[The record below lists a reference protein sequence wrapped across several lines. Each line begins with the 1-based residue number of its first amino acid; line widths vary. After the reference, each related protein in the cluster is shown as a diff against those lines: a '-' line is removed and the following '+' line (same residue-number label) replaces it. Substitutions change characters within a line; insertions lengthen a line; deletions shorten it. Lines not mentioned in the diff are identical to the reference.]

1 MSGGEPAR
9 PARLLVVAAC
19 LLAVVVAS
27 AAVPVDT
34 PGGSGAGG
42 SGGQATTGGSGSGSG
57 SGGDGVGVG
66 DILRWLL
73 GNGTERSVPP
83 EYDVT
88 VQPEPVP
95 GRTVTVT
102 VRRRG
107 DPVEGALVSFGD
119 RRVGRTGADGR
130 VRGRVPYGDD
140 ELVVRVTPPGERV
153 AATPRGGSLA
163 AVGLGGVRQSEPP
176 TPANVTERYEL
187 PTTAAVR
194 VEGATDPGSTVRVV
208 ASVAGESLSRA
219 AVSVNGQ
226 RVGETD
232 ATGTVGVR
240 VPDDGSRRLRIR
252 VERGVVEGERTVPV
266 RILTVAV
273 RPVDPLAVPTRPAV
287 VETRLGGTPVANAT
301 LSLDGE
307 RVGRTDATGRARLTL
322 PADPAA
328 TVVAQSG
335 ERVARQSLLLAYAT
349 TLGALAVPAALV
361 AGLLALL
368 VRARA
373 RVASGIARAGVG
385 VLALVRLAGRLVVL
399 LAVAAGR
406 VGRAGRRLLGW
417 VAGLPLRL
425 VAWRPLARLGAGSL
439 WLVGLPA
446 RLLGDGDATEPVA
459 RRGDAAGREA
469 SSEPGGEF
477 ERLWVEF
484 ARSVAPEDWR
494 RRSPAEVERAA
505 VERGLPAE
513 AVDRV
518 TRAQR
523 ERTYAR
529 DGPSPAERDRAV
541 ETLRALVAERDTAER
556 EP

>member
-9 PARLLVVAAC
+9 PAGLLVVAAC

-27 AAVPVDT
+27 AAVPVAT
-34 PGGSGAGG
+34 PGGGGAGG
-42 SGGQATTGGSGSGSG
+42 SGGQATTGGSGSG
-57 SGGDGVGVG
+57 GGGVGIG

-73 GNGTERSVPP
+73 GDGTQRSVPP

-102 VRRRG
+102 VRRQG
-107 DPVEGALVSFGD
+107 GPVEGALVSFGG

-153 AATPRGGSLA
+153 TAAPRGGALA
-163 AVGLGGVRQSEPP
+163 AVGPGGVRQSEPP
-176 TPANVTERYEL
+176 TPANITERYEL

-194 VEGATDPGSTVRVV
+194 VEGTTDPGSTVRVV

-219 AVSVNGQ
+219 AVSVNGR

-232 ATGTVGVR
+232 ATGTAGVR

-287 VETRLGGTPVANAT
+287 VETRLGDTPVANAT

-307 RVGRTDATGRARLTL
+307 PVGRTDATGRARLTL
-322 PADPAA
+322 PADPTA

-335 ERVARQSLLLAYAT
+335 ERVARQSLLLAYAA
-349 TLGALAVPAALV
+349 TLGAVAVPAALL
-361 AGLLALL
+361 AGLLALG
-368 VRARA
+368 VRARTQ
-373 RVASGIARAGVG
+373 VASGVARAGGG
-385 VLALVRLAGRLVVL
+385 VLALVGLAGRLAVL

-406 VGRAGRRLLGW
+406 VGRTGRRLLGW
-417 VAGLPLRL
+417 AAGLPPRL

-439 WLVGLPA
+439 WLAGLPA
-446 RLLGDGDATEPVA
+446 RLLDDGDATEPVA
-459 RRGDAAGREA
+459 RRGGATGREA

-494 RRSPAEVERAA
+494 RRSPAEVGRAA

-529 DGPSPAERDRAV
+529 DGPSPGERDRAV
-541 ETLRALVAERDTAER
+541 EALRALIAERDTGER